1 MVSRINEIGRRSRSG
16 DASVEGYLQGI
27 AADPVTAWFTDLLRE
42 KNVEL
47 TNEKQRGDRIARAL
61 QSWQEAKN
69 AGASASEADAQ
80 LAKLIR
86 EMGILDQ

>member
-1 MVSRINEIGRRSRSG
+1 MVSRINDIGRRARSG
-16 DASVEGYLQGI
+16 DPSVETYLQGI

-47 TNEKQRGDRIARAL
+47 TNERQRADRVARAL
-61 QSWQEAKN
+61 QSWQEAKD
-69 AGASASEADAQ
+69 AGASASEADAK

-86 EMGILDQ
+86 EMGILNQ